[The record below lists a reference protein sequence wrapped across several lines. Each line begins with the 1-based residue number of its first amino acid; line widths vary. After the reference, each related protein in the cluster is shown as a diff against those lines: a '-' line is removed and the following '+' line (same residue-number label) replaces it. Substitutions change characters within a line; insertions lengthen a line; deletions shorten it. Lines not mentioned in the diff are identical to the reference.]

1 MQKKIFLNLY
11 YVLLI
16 GIVIS
21 GLLSYTTI
29 ESTYNKGV
37 EDKLISN
44 AYLTAEIIA
53 QRLNEH
59 GYDNINDYIKKIKTS
74 DEIRI
79 TLIDTEGTVLADTYE
94 DPSKMENHRERSEV
108 KKAINGLSALE
119 KRYSSTIKA
128 NYLYYALPVKS
139 GIENSYIV
147 RLSMPLKDIEAIKK
161 RYLSNLLI
169 AFGFGLAI
177 ALIIGYN
184 TSKRITKPLSQIT
197 QMSEEI
203 SKGKFDL
210 KLAVEGKD
218 EIAKLAGSINN
229 MAEQLQYYINGLN
242 RRNEEMEAILGS
254 VINGII
260 AIDNNQRIL
269 FINKYAKK
277 LLNIEDEDLKGQ
289 YLIYALRNHQ
299 INQYLKNSIENKKF
313 EETEVM
319 LSYPQERNI
328 KLYTNPI
335 MGHEGT
341 NTIGIIITLQDVTQI
356 RKLERIKSEFV
367 ANVSHELK
375 TPLTSIKGFIETLKE
390 GAVKDE
396 NTALKFL
403 NIIDYEAERL
413 TNLITDILVLSELEN
428 KKEKTAQEKFSI
440 ETSIDEVIM
449 IFKSQAEKKNIKIE
463 KNIEEDI
470 GFLFGPRDKFKQMI
484 INLIDNAIK
493 YSGENS
499 KVMIEA
505 LVEDERKVISIQDF
519 GIGIPEGSIPRIFER
534 FYRVDKARSKAIY
547 GGTGLGL
554 SIVKHIAISFG
565 AEISVESQPGKGTK
579 FKIKF
584 PLVRKES

>member
-44 AYLTAEIIA
+44 AYLTAEIIT
-53 QRLNEH
+53 QRINEH

-79 TLIDTEGTVLADTYE
+79 TLIDTDGTVLADTYE

-108 KKAINGLSALE
+108 KKAINGISALE
-119 KRYSSTIKA
+119 KRYSATIKA
-128 NYLYYALPVKS
+128 SYLYYALPVKVNM
-139 GIENSYIV
+139 GNSYIV
-147 RLSMPLKDIEAIKK
+147 RLSMPLRDIEAIKK
-161 RYLSNLLI
+161 RYLANLLV

-184 TSKRITKPLSQIT
+184 TSKRITRPLSQIT

-229 MAEQLQYYINGLN
+229 MSEQLQYYINGLN
-242 RRNEEMEAILGS
+242 RRNEEMEAILSS

-260 AIDNNQRIL
+260 AIDNHQKIL

-277 LLNIEDEDLKGQ
+277 LLDIEEEDLKGQ
-289 YLIYALRNHQ
+289 HIIYVLRNHQ

-313 EETEVM
+313 EEIEVI
-319 LSYPQERNI
+319 LNYPQEKNI

-335 MGHEGT
+335 MEHEGT
-341 NTIGIIITLQDVTQI
+341 GTIGIIITLQDVTQI

-428 KKEKTAQEKFSI
+428 KKERTAQEKFSI
-440 ETSIDEVIM
+440 ETSIGEAIM
-449 IFKSQAEKKNIKIE
+449 IFKSQSEKKNIKIE

-470 GFLFGPRDKFKQMI
+470 GFLFGSRDKFKQMI

-505 LVEDERKVISIQDF
+505 LVEDDRKVISIKDF
-519 GIGIPEGSIPRIFER
+519 GIGIPEESIPRIFER

-565 AEISVESQPGKGTK
+565 AEIAVESQPGKGTK

-584 PLVRKES
+584 P